1 VKRGPKSSNSEPL
14 PAPSRGRERGQAGGT
29 KNPEPGIAD
38 ITQEPCVAHFL
49 SYLEH
54 ERNASQ
60 HTLSNYSRDIHQFVQ
75 QVWGEA
81 ANSPCAWKE
90 PDRFAA
96 RRFLVETQKAGRKA
110 TTTARKLASLR
121 SFYRF
126 LEREGYVE
134 HNPFSGLRPPKR
146 DRLLPEILSV
156 DEVNRL
162 LEAPLQMFE
171 AAVPDEE
178 RYADKRYGML
188 RDTALLEVLYSS
200 GARVSE
206 IAGLNESQVDL
217 LSGTVRVRG
226 KGKKERLCPLGNPAG
241 KAVNEMMEAGHLLF
255 RKSGRGEPVFRNLR
269 GGRISTRSIERLMKK
284 YLQLANLDQRFS
296 PHALRHSFATH
307 MLDAGADLRSVQEL
321 LGHASLST
329 TQIYTHVSV
338 ERLKKVYTDTHPR
351 A

>member
-1 VKRGPKSSNSEPL
+1 M
-14 PAPSRGRERGQAGGT
+14 
-29 KNPEPGIAD
+29 D

-49 SYLEH
+49 AYLEH
-54 ERNASQ
+54 ERNASA
-60 HTLSNYSRDIHQFVQ
+60 HTLSNYARDINQFAT
-75 QVWGEA
+75 QVWGGDA
-81 ANSPCAWKE
+81 SSPLAWKE

-96 RRFLVETQKAGRKA
+96 RGFLVETQKSGSKA

-134 HNPFSGLRPPKR
+134 HNPFSGLRAPKR
-146 DRLLPEILSV
+146 DSSLPEIFSIK
-156 DEVNRL
+156 EVNRL
-162 LEAPLQMFE
+162 LEAP
-171 AAVPDEE
+171 AAVYE
-178 RYADKRYGML
+178 REQADGETSADKQYGML

-206 IAGLNESQVDL
+206 IAGLRESDVDL
-217 LSGTVRVRG
+217 LSGSVSVKG

-241 KAVNEMMEAGHLLF
+241 VAVQKMLEAGHLLF
-255 RKSGRGEPVFRNLR
+255 GKSGRRQPVFLNLR
-269 GGRISTRSIERLMKK
+269 GGCLSTRSIERLMKK
-284 YLQLANLDQRFS
+284 YLQAANLDHRFS
-296 PHALRHSFATH
+296 PHALRHTFATH

-338 ERLKKVYTDTHPR
+338 ERLKKVYSDTHPR